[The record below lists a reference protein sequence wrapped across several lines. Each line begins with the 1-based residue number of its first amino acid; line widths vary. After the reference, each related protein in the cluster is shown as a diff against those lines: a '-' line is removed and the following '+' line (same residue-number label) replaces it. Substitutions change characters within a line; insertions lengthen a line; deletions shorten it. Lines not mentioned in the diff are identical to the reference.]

1 MCGMTFPPVASVLR
15 LNLDCDLDGDDANA
29 KYDDYKVF
37 SAGVR
42 PSFCPGHDFDWVV
55 AASHAAGAFGADAD
69 SATGRD
75 ELAAV

>member
-1 MCGMTFPPVASVLR
+1 MTLLPVASVLR

-29 KYDDYKVF
+29 KYNDCRVF

-42 PSFCPGHDFDWVV
+42 PSFCPDHDFDRVV

-69 SATGRD
+69 SATSRD